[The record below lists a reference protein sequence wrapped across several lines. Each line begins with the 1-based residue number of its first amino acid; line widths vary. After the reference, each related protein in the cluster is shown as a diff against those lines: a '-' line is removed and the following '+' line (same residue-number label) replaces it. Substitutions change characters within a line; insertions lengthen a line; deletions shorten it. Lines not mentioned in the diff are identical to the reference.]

1 MATLKFQLLS
11 CAIGLAL
18 FAGVRPAAAED
29 MPLPPSVA
37 KDMATGASPGPATA
51 PSAKTKA
58 GKRGKRGAKAAR
70 TKVEGGIE
78 TDKSAEENMNTGSET
93 PAATPSL
100 TPSGGAGLNF
110 RF

>member
-1 MATLKFQLLS
+1 MALIKATLFS

-18 FAGVRPAAAED
+18 FVVSPAAGAGD

-58 GKRGKRGAKAAR
+58 GKRGKRGARAAKA
-70 TKVEGGIE
+70 KVEGGIE
-78 TDKSAEENMNTGSET
+78 TDKSSEENMSTGAES
-93 PAATPSL
+93 PASGPTLS
-100 TPSGGAGLNF
+100 PSGNPGLNF